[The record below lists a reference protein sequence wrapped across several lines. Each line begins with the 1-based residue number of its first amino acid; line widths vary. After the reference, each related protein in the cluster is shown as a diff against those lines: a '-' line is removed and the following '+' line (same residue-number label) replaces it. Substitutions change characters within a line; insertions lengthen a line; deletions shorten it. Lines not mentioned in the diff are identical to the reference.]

1 MSSRLKFMTGLMALT
16 VVLRLVPYFLTNY
29 DIKIDA
35 GAIYYPWNFS
45 PLMAVSLFSGAYVT
59 DRRLKFGLPILT
71 MLLSDMG
78 IWAAT
83 GQFAWGFPT
92 DRWAAYLCLG
102 MGVVLGMGLNP
113 QSRIPRTV
121 AAVGG
126 GVLAEALF
134 FVVTNFLYFWGNS
147 EFPQNSVGLMA
158 CYVAAVPFAGRS
170 FVSTLCYSL
179 LLFSPLTDRVTGRA
193 TVRQRA
199 LLSSRPASV
208 SSASLY
214 NEAKVQ

>member
-16 VVLRLVPYFLTNY
+16 VVLRLAPYFLMNY

-45 PLMAVSLFSGAYVT
+45 PLMAASLFSGAYVT

-78 IWAAT
+78 IWVAT

-102 MGVVLGMGLNP
+102 MGVLLGMGLN
-113 QSRIPRTV
+113 QRSRIPQAV

-126 GVLAEALF
+126 GLLAETLF
-134 FVVTNFLYFWGNS
+134 FLITNFFCFWGNS
-147 EFPQNSVGLMA
+147 EYPQNPAGLIA
-158 CYVAAVPFAGRS
+158 CYVAAIPFAGRS

-193 TVRQRA
+193 TLRQPA
-199 LLSSRPASV
+199 LPSTRSV
-208 SSASLY
+208 AATTAGLC
-214 NEAKVQ
+214 NEANIQ

>member
-1 MSSRLKFMTGLMALT
+1 MSSRLKFMTGLMALA

-35 GAIYYPWNFS
+35 RAIYYPWNFS
-45 PLMAVSLFSGAYVT
+45 PLMAASLFSGAYVT

-71 MLLSDMG
+71 LLLSDMG

-83 GQFAWGFPT
+83 GQFAWGFPA

-102 MGVVLGMGLNP
+102 MGVVLGVGLNQ
-113 QSRIPRTV
+113 QSRVPRAV

-134 FVVTNFLYFWGNS
+134 FAVTNFLYFWGNS
-147 EFPQNSVGLMA
+147 KFPQNSVGLMA
-158 CYVAAVPFAGRS
+158 CYVAAIPFAGRS

-193 TVRQRA
+193 TLRQPAMPSTR
-199 LLSSRPASV
+199 SVPAS
-208 SSASLY
+208 AGGLC
-214 NEAKVQ
+214 NKANIQ